1 MIHKQKPKIGFLG
14 IMHGLYDRSQPEIPA
29 NQEKFA
35 LNVIDSLKGAADIDF
50 PGVAKDRELIEKYAK
65 HFNETNY
72 DGIMMVNLL
81 YSPGMRIVQ
90 ALKNNGLPLMLA
102 NIQPLPG
109 VTGDWNWS
117 LLTTN
122 QGIHG
127 IQDTANMILRA
138 GLKPAIITEDW
149 KSDSFRSFFSDWAM
163 AAHAASR
170 LRRMKIAIFG
180 KMHGMGDILGD
191 EAAFYRKF
199 GVEVN
204 YESIGDIFRYFQSV
218 SGPEIESQISED
230 GRNFLI
236 DPGLPGDSHRYA
248 AALQLAFEKFLND
261 RGYDGF
267 SAHFNIFKEDGRFRQ
282 LPILGASNLL
292 AKGFGYAAEGDVH
305 TVLLTMIGHVMMDDP
320 HFTEMYSLDFER
332 DAALMSHM
340 GEGNWKIARKDRPV
354 RLIDRPLDIGD
365 MENPPTPV
373 YSAEPGAATL
383 ISLAPVEGSRYR
395 LIIAKGNVLDTG
407 EIPGIPMNYSFF
419 KPDAGIRKCMD
430 GWLGSG
436 GTHHQVMFRGDH
448 ARKLEMLGH
457 ILDIECITV

>member
-1 MIHKQKPKIGFLG
+1 MISKQKAKIGFLG
-14 IMHGLYDRSQPEIPA
+14 IMHGLYDKSQPEIPA

-35 LNVIDSLKGAADIDF
+35 FSVIDSLKDAADIDF
-50 PGVAKDRELIEKYAK
+50 PGVAKDRQLIEKYVK
-65 HFNETNY
+65 YFNENNY
-72 DGIMMVNLL
+72 DGIILVNLL

-90 ALKNNGLPLMLA
+90 AVKDNRLPLMLA
-102 NIQPLPG
+102 NIQPLPK
-109 VTGDWNWS
+109 VTDDWNWG

-127 IQDTANMILRA
+127 IQDTSNMIMRA
-138 GLKPAIITEDW
+138 GLNPLIITEDW
-149 KSDSFRSFFSDWAM
+149 KSESFRSFFSDWAI

-170 LRRMKIAIFG
+170 LRRVKIATFG

-204 YESIGDIFRYFQSV
+204 HESIGDIFRYFKSV
-218 SGPEIESQISED
+218 SDSEVDSQIEED
-230 GRNFLI
+230 GRNFKI
-236 DPGLPGDSHRYA
+236 DSGLSRESHRYA
-248 AALQLAFEKFLND
+248 ATLQLAFEKFLND

-305 TVLLTMIGHVMMDDP
+305 TVLLTLIGHIMIDDP

-340 GEGNWKIARKDRPV
+340 GEGNWKIARKDRPI

-373 YSAEPGAATL
+373 YSAEPGIATL
-383 ISLAPVEGSRYR
+383 VTLVPVEGDFYR
-395 LIIAKGNVLDTG
+395 LVISVGNVLDIG
-407 EIPGIPMNYSFF
+407 EIPNIPMNYSFF
-419 KPDAGIRKCMD
+419 KPDTGIRKCMD
-430 GWLGSG
+430 RWLEFG
-436 GTHHQVMFRGDH
+436 GTHHQVMFRGNH
-448 ARKLEMLGH
+448 VRKLEMLGR
-457 ILDIECITV
+457 ILDIECVIV